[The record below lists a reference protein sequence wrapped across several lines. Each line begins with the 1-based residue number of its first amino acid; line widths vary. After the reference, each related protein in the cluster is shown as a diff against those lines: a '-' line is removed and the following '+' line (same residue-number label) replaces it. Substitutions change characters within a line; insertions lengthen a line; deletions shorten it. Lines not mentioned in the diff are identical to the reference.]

1 MRARL
6 FFFFPLFLALLIP
19 SAPPRKPADIVK
31 SEKANFRIDTVA
43 SGLEHPWSLAF
54 LPDGR
59 MLVTERP
66 GRLRVLAPDGNL
78 SLPVEGLPA
87 VAAVG
92 QGGLLDIVLA
102 PDFNESRR
110 IYFSFA
116 EPRGPAGA
124 VNPNSTSLAS
134 ARFLEEDGKAKL
146 ADVNVIFRAEPATE
160 GGLHFGSR
168 IAIAPDGALF
178 LTTGERN
185 LKAAAQDLS
194 NHLGKVFR
202 VRADGTAPPDNPF
215 VGNKNARPE
224 IWSYGHRNVQGA
236 AIHPAT
242 GKLWIAE
249 QGPKGG
255 DEINV
260 PEKGKNYGWPVIGYG
275 VDYSGAKIHEGT
287 HKEGM
292 EQPIYHWAPTS
303 IGPSGMTFYTG
314 EAFPG
319 WKGSLFVGALALPH
333 LDRLE
338 LDGEKVV
345 KEERLLVDRGLR
357 IRDVRQAPDG
367 TLWLLT
373 DSRDGKVLHLVPEK

>member
-6 FFFFPLFLALLIP
+6 YLLPVLLALFVP
-19 SAPPRKPADIVK
+19 SPPAQNPGDVK
-31 SEKANFRIDTVA
+31 NEKATFRVETVV
-43 SGLEHPWSLAF
+43 SGLDHPWSLAF

-66 GRLRVLAPDGNL
+66 GRLRILDASGKLSPPVDG
-78 SLPVEGLPA
+78 VPA

-92 QGGLLDIVLA
+92 QGGLFDIVLA
-102 PDFNESRR
+102 PDFKESR
-110 IYFSFA
+110 IVYFSFA

-146 ADVNVIFRAEPATE
+146 ADVKVIFRQEPAVE

-168 IAIAPDGALF
+168 VVVARDGTLF

-185 LKAAAQDLS
+185 LKSPAQDLRS
-194 NHLGKVFR
+194 HLGKVIR
-202 VRADGTAPPDNPF
+202 VRADGAAPPDNPF
-215 VGNKNARPE
+215 VGRKDARPE
-224 IWSYGHRNVQGA
+224 IWSYGHRNIQGA
-236 AIHPAT
+236 AMHPKS
-242 GKLWIAE
+242 GRLWIVE

-260 PEKGKNYGWPVIGYG
+260 PEKGRNYGWPVIGYG
-275 VDYSGAKIHEGT
+275 VDYSGAKIHEST
-287 HKEGM
+287 HKDGM
-292 EQPIYHWAPTS
+292 EQPIYYWVPS
-303 IGPSGMTFYTG
+303 IGPSGMAFYTG
-314 EAFPG
+314 DAFPG
-319 WKGSLFVGALALPH
+319 WKGNLFVGALALTH
-333 LDRLE
+333 LERLE
-338 LDGEKVV
+338 LDGEKIV
-345 KEERLLVDRGLR
+345 KEERLLTDLGQR

-373 DSRDGKVLHLVPEK
+373 DARDGKVLHIVPAK

>member
-1 MRARL
+1 MRARTL
-6 FFFFPLFLALLIP
+6 CLAFSLAPLAAPALAQG
-19 SAPPRKPADIVK
+19 DVVK
-31 SEKANFRIDTVA
+31 SEKAEFRVETVV
-43 SGLEHPWSLAF
+43 SGLDHPWSLAF

-66 GRLRVLAPDGNL
+66 GRLRILDASGKLSPPVDG
-78 SLPVEGLPA
+78 VPA

-92 QGGLLDIVLA
+92 QGGLFDIVLA
-102 PDFNESRR
+102 PDFKESR
-110 IYFSFA
+110 IVYFSFA

-146 ADVNVIFRAEPATE
+146 ADVKVIFRQEPAVE

-168 IAIAPDGALF
+168 VVVARDGTLF

-185 LKAAAQDLS
+185 LKSPAQDLRS
-194 NHLGKVFR
+194 HLGKVIR
-202 VRADGTAPPDNPF
+202 VRADGAAPPDNPF
-215 VGNKNARPE
+215 VGRKDARPE
-224 IWSYGHRNVQGA
+224 TWSYGHRNIQGA
-236 AIHPAT
+236 AMHPKS
-242 GKLWIAE
+242 GRLWIVE

-260 PEKGKNYGWPVIGYG
+260 PEKGRNYGWPVIGYG
-275 VDYSGAKIHEGT
+275 VDYSGAKIHEST
-287 HKEGM
+287 HKDGM
-292 EQPIYHWAPTS
+292 EQPIYYWVPS
-303 IGPSGMTFYTG
+303 IGPSGMAFYTG

-319 WKGSLFVGALALPH
+319 WKGNLFVGALALTH
-333 LDRLE
+333 LERLE
-338 LDGEKVV
+338 LDGEKIV
-345 KEERLLVDRGLR
+345 KEERLLADLGLR

-373 DSRDGKVLHLVPEK
+373 DARDGKVLHIVPAK